1 MITFRGKEEEQRVA
15 ELAGLLG
22 LDKSEVLRCA
32 VHLYYE
38 RFQNELTA
46 YDWLCDRLDALP
58 SSGLS
63 DVSARRRPHLDD
75 IYAERS
81 GPRR

>member
-1 MITFRGKEEEQRVA
+1 MITFRGNEEEKRVA

-22 LDKSEVLRCA
+22 LDKSEVLRRA
-32 VHLYYE
+32 VNLYYE
-38 RFQNELTA
+38 RYQSDFKA
-46 YDWLCDRLDALP
+46 YDWLADRLDALP
-58 SSGLS
+58 GSGRS
-63 DVSARRRPHLDD
+63 DVSARRRLHLDE